1 MTPDLAQT
9 LRQEKQDQAN
19 PFGSFRREC
28 ETALKKGYLS
38 LRKTSG
44 HDLPDL
50 DIVSTLEDPPNPTF
64 GHLASSLS
72 FELAKIEKRKPIEVA
87 RTLAD
92 TTKRL
97 AKLDLVESIEA
108 TEPGYVNFRANL
120 ARLTELIL
128 KSVHRAGAED
138 ARLAD
143 HSRGADQKCP

>member
-38 LRKTSG
+38 LQKASG

-72 FELAKIEKRKPIEVA
+72 YELAKTQKMKSIDLA
-87 RTLAD
+87 TTLAEI
-92 TTKRL
+92 TKQH
-97 AKLDLVESIEA
+97 AKLDLVESIQA
-108 TEPGYVNFRANL
+108 TEPG
-120 ARLTELIL
+120 
-128 KSVHRAGAED
+128 
-138 ARLAD
+138 
-143 HSRGADQKCP
+143 